1 MKTPDN
7 LQNVYLTKE
16 EYAFELLRTAIL
28 DGELKPG
35 EKLVIDRLSD
45 DLGISTIPIRS
56 ALQRL
61 DMEGLVEITPHSP
74 ARVAPISLD
83 MVAETFALLAALEE
97 VAFVNAALKLTD
109 EGLQPIRD
117 LVEEMGRVAV
127 SGETGNWMDLNI
139 AFHRKIAEQTGMQ
152 LLIEFTNRAL
162 DQWRRLS
169 HCYFEEVAAERIRQA
184 QREHV
189 EILHLVETKQVNALS
204 ALARQHNQGA
214 FQAYQQ
220 LMQNME
226 EEV

>member
-1 MKTPDN
+1 MKTPNN
-7 LQNVYLTKE
+7 LRNVYLTKE

-35 EKLVIDRLSD
+35 EKLVIDRLSAN
-45 DLGISTIPIRS
+45 LGISTIPIRS
-56 ALQRL
+56 ALQRM
-61 DMEGLVEITPHSP
+61 DMEGLVEARPHSP
-74 ARVAPISLD
+74 ARVASISLD

-97 VAFVNAALKLTD
+97 VAFANAAVQLTA
-109 EGLQPIRD
+109 EGLLKIRT
-117 LVEEMGRVAV
+117 LVEAMGEIVV
-127 SGETGNWMDLNI
+127 SGEVGNWTDLNI
-139 AFHRKIAEQTGMQ
+139 AFHREIAEQTGMP

-169 HCYFEEVAAERIRQA
+169 HCYFEEVAADRIRQA

-189 EILHLVETKQVNALS
+189 EILHLLETKQIDALS
-204 ALARQHNQGA
+204 ALARRHNQGA

-226 EEV
+226 EQV